1 MPILVVPETASTQ
14 DDLLRAVADRADEWP
29 HLSGLRA
36 EQQHRGRG
44 RSGREWNTAGVRALT
59 VSYVLRPVAPV
70 ETWGTIALRAGLAVI
85 NALAARGIETRLKWP
100 NDIVIHSS
108 DDVPG
113 WYGIK
118 KVGGILGTVG
128 SDSEG
133 APVCIVGIGLNLE
146 GDVAVPSGA
155 SLGTDADASDLAHEI
170 RAELAR
176 AIPAG
181 APELPEIGAAVA
193 SRCHTLGKR
202 VAVLFPEGAEPRE
215 ITGTAARIDP
225 DGALVVET
233 STGVRRILNGDIA
246 HTRLQAPLG

>member
-1 MPILVVPETASTQ
+1 MPILVVPEAASTQ
-14 DDLLRAVADRADEWP
+14 DELLRAVADRAEEWP

-36 EQQHRGRG
+36 ERQHRGRG
-44 RSGREWNTAGVRALT
+44 RSGREWDTAGVRALT
-59 VSYVLRPVAPV
+59 VSYVLRPAAPV
-70 ETWGTIALRAGLAVI
+70 EAWGTIALRAGVAVI

-100 NDIVIHSS
+100 NDIVISSS
-108 DDVPG
+108 DDVAG
-113 WYGIK
+113 WHGIK

-133 APVCIVGIGLNLE
+133 APVCVVGIGLNLE

-155 SLGTDADASDLAHEI
+155 SLGTDARADDLAHEI

-181 APELPEIGAAVA
+181 APELPPIDAAVA
-193 SRCHTLGKR
+193 SHCHTLGKH
-202 VAVLFPEGAEPRE
+202 VVVHFPEGAEPRE
-215 ITGTAARIDP
+215 IAGVAARIDP

-233 STGVRRILNGDIA
+233 STGMRRILNGDIA